1 MTSTVFDRVRSLASD
16 IFGVSVNSL
25 TAASSSETVDSWDS
39 TQHLN
44 FVLALEETF
53 QLQLSPEETE
63 KIHTI
68 GDAAKLIDEKTQA
81 TSG

>member
-1 MTSTVFDRVRSLASD
+1 MFDRVRGLASD
-16 IFGVSVNSL
+16 IFGVPATAL
-25 TAASSSETVDSWDS
+25 TATSSSETVESWDS

-68 GDAAKLIDEKTQA
+68 GDAANLIEEKTQA
-81 TSG
+81 ASG

>member
-1 MTSTVFDRVRSLASD
+1 MFDRVRTLASD
-16 IFGVSVNSL
+16 IFGVPAGSL
-25 TAASSSETVDSWDS
+25 SAASSSETVDAWDS

-44 FVLALEETF
+44 FILALEETF

-68 GDAAKLIDEKTQA
+68 GDAVKLIEEKTQA
-81 TSG
+81 ASG